1 MRDMTEGSVKRHLLA
16 YAIPMILG
24 NLMQLTYN
32 AADSVIIGKQ
42 LGKEA
47 LAAVSTANPIMTVM
61 VLGASGMGIGASVLM
76 SRFRG
81 AKDEAKLKR
90 EFSTTLL
97 FGLFFSLAVFL
108 IGFALSASILH
119 WIHTP

>member
-108 IGFALSASILH
+108 IGFALSGSILH